1 MKVKKNSL
9 KCYDDA
15 HNRYNKLFDLTFKR
29 NEIWGSHFGNSFAE
43 AFIPILNV
51 SMKFKIVLVSCT
63 NVGRHMINL
72 FLENQKFKNIEL
84 SGVLNLNFSE
94 GLKNQI
100 MIVIMILKKILM

>member
-1 MKVKKNSL
+1 MKVKNSL

-43 AFIPILNV
+43 AFIPI
-51 SMKFKIVLVSCT
+51 KCQYEICIVLVSCT

-84 SGVLNLNFSE
+84 SRY
-94 GLKNQI
+94 
-100 MIVIMILKKILM
+100 